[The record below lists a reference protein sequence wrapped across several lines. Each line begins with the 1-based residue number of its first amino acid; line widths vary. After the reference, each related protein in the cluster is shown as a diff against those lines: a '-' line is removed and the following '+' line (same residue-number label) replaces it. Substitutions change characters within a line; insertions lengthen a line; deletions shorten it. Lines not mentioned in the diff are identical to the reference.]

1 MGYEAVIA
9 LGGGEMKPTCLR
21 DGRRLGDIQYRGMYT
36 QRTNTKHTLL
46 KLNTHT
52 LGHPM
57 HFLIYKAPF
66 NHFHSLYIHKVRPN
80 GYNSRLGNSSGNELR
95 PRKKKKNEG

>member
-1 MGYEAVIA
+1 
-9 LGGGEMKPTCLR
+9 MKPTCLR

-36 QRTNTKHTLL
+36 QNKHKTHTPTTKH
-46 KLNTHT
+46 THT

-66 NHFHSLYIHKVRPN
+66 NPFHSLYIHKVRPN

-95 PRKKKKNEG
+95 PRKKKKKKKKNEG